1 VDPWLLLDSLLAPP
15 ILFFALGVFAV
26 GVGSDLDVPQPIAK
40 FLSLYLLFAIGMHGG
55 HALRASGFGWTVV
68 AALAASVVMAVT
80 VPILAFFVL
89 RVRLGVHDAAAVAA
103 AYGSISAV
111 TFVTAGAFLSTIG
124 MAWGGHMVAAMA
136 LMESPAIVVGV
147 VLHRWFGG
155 RGGERLDVREL
166 VRETA
171 FNGSVV
177 LILGSLLIG
186 FATGTTGWRAVSPF
200 ADGIFM
206 GMLSFF
212 MLDLGLLA
220 ARRLG
225 DLRSA
230 GAFLPAFAIV
240 TPLVNA
246 GLAIALARALA
257 LGPGDAVMFAVLCA
271 SASYIA
277 VPAAM
282 RLAIP
287 KANPSLYVSA
297 ALALTFPF
305 NVVVGIPLYTFVV
318 RAWWG

>member
-1 VDPWLLLDSLLAPP
+1 VDPRLLLDSLLTPP

-26 GVGSDLDVPQPIAK
+26 GVGSDLEVPQPIAK

-55 HALRASGFGWTVV
+55 HALHESGLTSGVL
-68 AALAASVVMAVT
+68 AALAASMAMAIVVPLA
-80 VPILAFFVL
+80 AFFVL
-89 RVRLGVHDAAAVAA
+89 RLRLGVHDAAAVAA
-103 AYGSISAV
+103 TYGSISAV
-111 TFVTAGAFLSTIG
+111 TFVTAGAFLATIEVP
-124 MAWGGHMVAAMA
+124 WGGHMVAAMA
-136 LMESPAIVVGV
+136 LMESPAIVIAV

-155 RGGERLDVREL
+155 TSGERIDVGEL
-166 VRETA
+166 LRETA

-177 LILGSLLIG
+177 LILGSLVIG
-186 FATGTTGWRAVSPF
+186 FVTGPKGWAAVSPF
-200 ADGIFM
+200 ADGIFK

-212 MLDLGLLA
+212 LLDLGLLA

-230 GAFLPAFAIV
+230 GVFLPAFAIV
-240 TPLVNA
+240 TPVVSA
-246 GLAIALARALA
+246 GLAIALARAIGLA
-257 LGPGDAVMFAVLCA
+257 EGDAIMFAVLSG

-287 KANPSLYVSA
+287 KANPSLYVSM

-305 NVVVGIPLYTFVV
+305 NILVGIPLYTFAV